1 MCGIAGFYQNK
12 YDFLSSNYGGR
23 THKNKWYSRLVQMKQ
38 SLAHRGP
45 DDEHVVLFHHAGF
58 AHTRLSIR
66 DIQGGVQP
74 MTCSYQGTTAT
85 IVYNGEIYNTAELRQ
100 KLSAYPL
107 QWNTTGDTEVILN
120 GFLAM
125 GTSFFEELNGIF
137 AFAIYV
143 EKTGTLILV
152 RDPLGVKPLF
162 YQIQNDTLVFA
173 SEPKAIFAYGIDPS
187 ADHSC
192 WNEIFSLG
200 PARTPG
206 NGGFAQMKEVL
217 PGKYVT
223 LTPRPSSPFFHFKE
237 ESFWSLY

>member
-152 RDPLGVKPLF
+152 RDTLGVKQLF
-162 YQIQNDTLVFA
+162 Y
-173 SEPKAIFAYGIDPS
+173 
-187 ADHSC
+187 
-192 WNEIFSLG
+192 
-200 PARTPG
+200 
-206 NGGFAQMKEVL
+206 
-217 PGKYVT
+217 
-223 LTPRPSSPFFHFKE
+223 
-237 ESFWSLY
+237 